1 MALNEPL
8 DITII
13 GRDVCV
19 NVSHKFNPLTPKND
33 QHLISPYNI
42 TA

>member
-1 MALNEPL
+1 MTFA
-8 DITII
+8 
-13 GRDVCV
+13 
-19 NVSHKFNPLTPKND
+19 FNMVRGSLKGVKPSNPDTD